1 MCLPRRRR
9 YAWHLLL
16 GYRLSRQPLDK
27 SVLWRVKRYEHRKQE
42 HRIERYSCRSDR
54 LENDEQILTNA
65 RIPTILSTQHKNLLK
80 HAKGY
85 RGKSKNCFSIAI
97 RRVHKAWQ
105 YAYRDRKV
113 KKRRWRSLW
122 ILRLNAAVRQYQ
134 WNYSTFMASL
144 GHNRIGL
151 NRKVL
156 SELAANEPFAFKS
169 VVDVLEQQPLQQPK
183 LWEETK
189 HCRCSARTEQTNT
202 RMEHK
207 HI

>member
-1 MCLPRRRR
+1 M
-9 YAWHLLL
+9 
-16 GYRLSRQPLDK
+16 
-27 SVLWRVKRYEHRKQE
+27 
-42 HRIERYSCRSDR
+42 
-54 LENDEQILTNA
+54 
-65 RIPTILSTQHKNLLK
+65 K

-134 WNYSTFMASL
+134 WNYSTFMSSL
-144 GHNRIGL
+144 GNHNIDL

-169 VVDVLEQQPLQQPK
+169 VVDVLDHQKEHQQLHRKQQK
-183 LWEETK
+183 L
-189 HCRCSARTEQTNT
+189 
-202 RMEHK
+202 
-207 HI
+207 